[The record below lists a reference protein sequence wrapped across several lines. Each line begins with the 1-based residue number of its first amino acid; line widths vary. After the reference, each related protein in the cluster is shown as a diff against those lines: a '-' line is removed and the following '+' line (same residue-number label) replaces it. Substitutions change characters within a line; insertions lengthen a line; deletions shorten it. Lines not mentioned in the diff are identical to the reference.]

1 MTNLNPE
8 TADEDS
14 NEQRGS
20 LRLVWVIVVGFMLNL
35 ITGGINQR
43 RAQLKHEEIL
53 GKMEEVRQ
61 ELKTLSTAQ
70 RKN

>member
-8 TADEDS
+8 TADEGNPDDG
-14 NEQRGS
+14 RGS
-20 LRLVWVIVVGFMLNL
+20 MRLVWVIVVGFMLNL

-53 GKMEEVRQ
+53 GKIEEVRQ
-61 ELKTLSTAQ
+61 EMITA
-70 RKN
+70 RGKS

>member
-53 GKMEEVRQ
+53 GKIEEVRQ
-61 ELKTLSTAQ
+61 ELKTLSPAQ
-70 RKN
+70 RKH

>member
-61 ELKTLSTAQ
+61 ELKTLSPAQ
-70 RKN
+70 RKH